1 LQNLENYV
9 IVIEAFTPTMVAAST
24 LIPIKV
30 KTDSKFYQFASWFE
44 TAYSSVNP
52 DTGRKRKG
60 NFKKFLIEEI
70 ETILFTGK
78 SLELMKAAEEFKKSS
93 VLSPELQSAK
103 HNLNETDFA
112 KLVELMEKAK
122 GGV

>member
-1 LQNLENYV
+1 
-9 IVIEAFTPTMVAAST
+9 VIEALTPTMVAAST

-30 KTDSKFYQFASWFE
+30 KTDSKFYQFVSWFE

-70 ETILFTGK
+70 ETILLTGK
-78 SLELMKAAEEFKKSS
+78 SPELMKAAEEFKKSS

>member
-1 LQNLENYV
+1 M
-9 IVIEAFTPTMVAAST
+9 PVASIS
-24 LIPIKV
+24 IPLKV
-30 KTDSKFYQFASWFE
+30 KVDSKFNQFVEWYES
-44 TAYSSVNP
+44 AYTTTNP

-70 ETILFTGK
+70 EALLQGGRAI
-78 SLELMKAAEEFKKSS
+78 ELTKAAEEFKKSA

-103 HNLNETDFA
+103 LNLTEADFA

>member
-1 LQNLENYV
+1 MPV
-9 IVIEAFTPTMVAAST
+9 AST
-24 LIPIKV
+24 QFPLKV
-30 KTDSKFYQFASWFE
+30 KVDSKFYQFADWFE
-44 TAYSSVNP
+44 IAYTTINP

-70 ETILFTGK
+70 ENLLQTGK
-78 SLELMKAAEEFKKSS
+78 ATELFKAAEEFKKSA

-103 HNLNETDFA
+103 LNLNETDFA

>member
-1 LQNLENYV
+1 
-9 IVIEAFTPTMVAAST
+9 MVAAST
-24 LIPIKV
+24 QIQLKV
-30 KTDSKFYQFASWFE
+30 KTDSKFFQFADWFE
-44 TAYSSVNP
+44 TAYTSVNP

-70 ETILFTGK
+70 ENLLQTGK
-78 SLELMKAAEEFKKSS
+78 ATELIKVAEEFKKSS

>member
-1 LQNLENYV
+1 
-9 IVIEAFTPTMVAAST
+9 MVAAST
-24 LIPIKV
+24 QIQLKV
-30 KTDSKFYQFASWFE
+30 KTDSKFYQFADWFE
-44 TAYSSVNP
+44 IAYTSINP

-70 ETILFTGK
+70 ENLLNTGK
-78 SLELMKAAEEFKKSS
+78 VNELIKVAEEFKKSS

-103 HNLNETDFA
+103 LNLNEADFA

-122 GGV
+122 SNG